1 MAEEWYL
8 MKSPHDQVSG
18 YESEAFDDFAQEG
31 FLEALETSFAVDVVL
46 YNYDLTIGKKIRA
59 VVQNNVQDT
68 RLKTLNRQ
76 ILVPIGTCKAGMY
89 VLYKNRY
96 WLIIGLVD
104 DDMIYEKAVMT
115 LCNYKLTW
123 INDEGV
129 ILQRWCN
136 VSSASQYN
144 NGETSNQFYRVR
156 SDQLLILTP
165 DDDESLM
172 INTGTRFIIDRRCD
186 VYEKRF
192 NNDVTCDTSNDV
204 IVYKLTRAD
213 SVLFDYTN
221 SGHFEFMAYEDEQH
235 ADDGYYVVDG
245 KGYWLCEKP
254 KDNKRIISSSKIEC
268 DSPEIY
274 NGLEPTIFTA
284 RFYDE
289 GGCEVSRY
297 PQWDV
302 DCDFADKLFI
312 EYVDNSICISIDSKE
327 CINKSFNLLLSA
339 DGYETVSIS
348 VIIRAFI

>member
-1 MAEEWYL
+1 MAQEWYL

-31 FLEALETSFAVDVVL
+31 FLEALETSISVDVVL
-46 YNYDLTIGKKIRA
+46 CNYDLTISKRIKAI
-59 VVQNNVQDT
+59 VQNNIQDT

-89 VLYKNRY
+89 IQYKDRY

-104 DDMIYEKAVMT
+104 DNMIYEKAVII

-123 INDEGV
+123 INDAGS

-144 NGETSNQFYRVR
+144 NGETSNKFYRVR
-156 SDQLLILTP
+156 SDQLLIFTP

-172 INTGTRFIIDRRCD
+172 INTGTRFIIDRRCE

-192 NNDVTCDTSNDV
+192 GDDVICDTSNDV

-213 SVLFDYTN
+213 SVLFDYQD
-221 SGHFEFMAYEDEQH
+221 SGYFEFMAYEDEQH
-235 ADDGYYVVDG
+235 ENDGYYVVDG

-254 KDNKRIISSSKIEC
+254 NDNKTMISSSKIEC
-268 DSPEIY
+268 ESPEIY
-274 NGLEPTIFTA
+274 NGIEPTIFTA
-284 RFYDE
+284 RFYDNS
-289 GGCEVSRY
+289 GNEVSVV
-297 PQWDV
+297 PQWNIV
-302 DCDFADKLFI
+302 CDFTDQLSI
-312 EYVDNSICISIDSKE
+312 EYVDNSICISIDNNKL
-327 CINKSFNLLLSA
+327 INKSFELSLSA
-339 DGYETVSIS
+339 EGYETIS
-348 VIIRAFI
+348 TIVVIRAFI